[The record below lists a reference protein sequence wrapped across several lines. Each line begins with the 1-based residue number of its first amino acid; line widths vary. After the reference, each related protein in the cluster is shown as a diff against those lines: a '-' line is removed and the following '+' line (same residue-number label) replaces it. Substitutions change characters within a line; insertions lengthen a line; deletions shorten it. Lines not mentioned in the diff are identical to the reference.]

1 MNLATTSYFNFVKVY
16 PKSDPNGELFLM
28 MWSLFA
34 SNTSPAAPAASIP
47 GSGSDQES
55 SFMIGNPYLFERAL
69 DNLDKSIGN
78 VIDIIDEEKASQGV
92 SSGEVR
98 MKEKLEGWRDDIAN
112 LQASGGKVRQTSR
125 TSGAAADE
133 LLEGG
138 LFVD

>member
-1 MNLATTSYFNFVKVY
+1 
-16 PKSDPNGELFLM
+16 
-28 MWSLFA
+28 
-34 SNTSPAAPAASIP
+34 
-47 GSGSDQES
+47 
-55 SFMIGNPYLFERAL
+55 MIGNPYLFERAL

-133 LLEGG
+133 GG